1 MALRASPSVLFDAVV
16 ILAGP
21 EGDKKLAADPHGVT
35 FLRDAAQ
42 HCKAVGF
49 SGIPSLSEEVGVE
62 EDPGIIDISGKTGVK
77 GFIAAARTG
86 RFWER
91 EAE

>member
-1 MALRASPSVLFDAVV
+1 
-16 ILAGP
+16 
-21 EGDKKLAADPHGVT
+21 
-35 FLRDAAQ
+35 
-42 HCKAVGF
+42 
-49 SGIPSLSEEVGVE
+49 LSEEVGVE